1 MLLLSNIIETHSR
14 IVDNYTLHFSY
25 YEFQTNK
32 FIELKVFEYELLL
45 VFKFVVNEMFINQYK
60 PDISN
65 IQQLYELLKEK
76 EIEIKV
82 CNNSIE
88 STKYIELIWCD
99 QILIKMKKDVLT
111 PDETKD
117 IQIMNLTKQGA
128 KLNKTSEKLQDEIDY
143 LYKIINKYLIPTRGW
158 IDHTGCVVIDEFKD
172 HALIDPHRVPD
183 FDRVKWVRFPN
194 TT

>member
-25 YEFQTNK
+25 YEFQTSK

-60 PDISN
+60 PDIST

-76 EIEIKV
+76 EIEIKE
-82 CNNSIE
+82 CNNTIE
-88 STKYIELIWCD
+88 STKCIELIWCD
-99 QILIKMKKDVLT
+99 KILIKMEKDVLS
-111 PDETKD
+111 PDEKKD

-128 KLNKTSEKLQDEIDY
+128 KLNKTSDQLQDEIDY
-143 LYKIINKYLIPTRGW
+143 LYKIINKYLKPTRGW
-158 IDHTGCVVIDEFKD
+158 RGHNGVVVEDEFKD
-172 HALIDPHRVPD
+172 QTHIYHKIGIL
-183 FDRVKWVRFPN
+183 
-194 TT
+194 